1 MTASQ
6 KYGEGKEQLM
16 IQNIEYLLSN
26 KVEAMLWHIRLP
38 VFDNVTAKRIST
50 LNSKVYRVVFCS
62 DSDKGCQTDHKGCCK
77 SKQEFLRQKN

>member
-1 MTASQ
+1 MTGSQ

-26 KVEAMLWHIRLP
+26 KVEAMLWHIWLP

-62 DSDKGCQTDHKGCCK
+62 DSDKSC
-77 SKQEFLRQKN
+77 